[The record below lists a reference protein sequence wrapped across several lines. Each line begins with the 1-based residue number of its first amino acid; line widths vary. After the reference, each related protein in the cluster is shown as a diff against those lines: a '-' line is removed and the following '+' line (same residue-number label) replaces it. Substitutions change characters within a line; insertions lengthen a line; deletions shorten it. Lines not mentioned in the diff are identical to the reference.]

1 MEIEEGFRSSFQDR
15 GTSTYDLVLVG
26 HSLGAGTA
34 AVLSILLKRAY
45 PNLVC
50 YAYSPPGGTLST
62 AAVEASKS
70 FITSVVLGKDVVPRI
85 GLHQIDA
92 LRSDL
97 MNAISHSNDPKVN
110 TSPSTVN
117 RLMIDE

>member
-1 MEIEEGFRSSFQDR
+1 M
-15 GTSTYDLVLVG
+15 
-26 HSLGAGTA
+26 
-34 AVLSILLKRAY
+34 
-45 PNLVC
+45 
-50 YAYSPPGGTLST
+50 

-97 MNAISHSNDPKVN
+97 MNAISHSNDPKVGNRRVFISTYRAVLSVTDNYKPKDCRDLLASVRRTLAFSN
-110 TSPSTVN
+110 TIETIF
-117 RLMIDE
+117 ID